1 LSQGCLRVK
10 LHSMT
15 RWRLVVL
22 IFELTLFAI
31 ILILP
36 QVDLPDFT
44 FCGGTAPV
52 AARARLSSSTVRIAI
67 EVAPQLPR
75 PCQMT
80 EACDGITDVPAPVTL
95 GSRLSRLCVLIC

>member
-1 LSQGCLRVK
+1 
-10 LHSMT
+10 MT

-52 AARARLSSSTVRIAI
+52 AARARLSSSTVRIAMQ
-67 EVAPQLPR
+67 VAPQLPL
-75 PCQMT
+75 PDQTT
-80 EACDGITDVPAPVTL
+80 EARGEILDVPAPVTL
-95 GSRLSRLCVLIC
+95 GSRLSRLRVLIC

>member
-1 LSQGCLRVK
+1 MRVK

-44 FCGGTAPV
+44 FRIGMAPV
-52 AARARLSSSTVRIAI
+52 VLHSRICSSPLLIA
-67 EVAPQLPR
+67 VAVTLLVLFPR
-75 PCQMT
+75 QMT
-80 EACDGITDVPAPVTL
+80 RAPGKILDIPAPSTR
-95 GSRLSRLCVLIC
+95 GARLSRLCTLIC

>member
-1 LSQGCLRVK
+1 
-10 LHSMT
+10 MT

-22 IFELTLFAI
+22 ILELALFAI

-52 AARARLSSSTVRIAI
+52 AARARLSSSSVCRHAGCTA
-67 EVAPQLPR
+67 APASR
-75 PCQMT
+75 PNERGSWRDSRC
-80 EACDGITDVPAPVTL
+80 ACSPHAGFP
-95 GSRLSRLCVLIC
+95 SLSAMHSHLLIHSFAF

>member
-1 LSQGCLRVK
+1 MK
-10 LHSMT
+10 

-22 IFELTLFAI
+22 ILELALFAI

-52 AARARLSSSTVRIAI
+52 AARARMSSSPVRVAMQ
-67 EVAPQLPR
+67 VAPQLPL
-75 PCQMT
+75 PGQMN
-80 EACDGITDVPAPVTL
+80 EACGGIIDVPAPVIL